1 MSSQTLISED
11 VMANAITEC
20 TAQALETMFY
30 FGVLGPA
37 EFPEEGFDYCFAID
51 FGGTCSGRF
60 TMGLQAR
67 PAGMLAANFLGVD
80 DASPDVEATAA
91 ELANILCGAILSAL
105 HSHSLIRLGMPSRLT
120 EPRLEGFQMAFELE
134 EGFLAIGLRFD

>member
-1 MSSQTLISED
+1 MSSQTILSEEAI
-11 VMANAITEC
+11 ANAVCEC

-37 EFPEEGFDYCFAID
+37 EMPAEAFDYCFSID

-60 TMGLQAR
+60 SLGIQAH
-67 PAGMLAANFLGVD
+67 AAQLLAANFLGVD
-80 DASPDVEATAA
+80 DASADTEATAG

-105 HSHSLIRLGMPSRLT
+105 HHHSLIRLGMPQRVA
-120 EPRLEGFQMAFELE
+120 EPAFEGFSMAFELE